1 MRIWTECL
9 RYWMNQREEKIEMGE
24 KNLNFDKMTKR
35 TGTGSLKYDFA
46 LERGKPADVLPL

>member
-1 MRIWTECL
+1 
-9 RYWMNQREEKIEMGE
+9 MGE